1 MQARSYIPEK
11 ELKDHPQPIGY
22 EQMDI
27 IKEKMEK
34 SICKIKC
41 PKGGF
46 GTGFFCK
53 ILFPNEFN
61 LFPVLITNYHVLD
74 EADIKIG
81 NNFIFSLKND
91 QITFQIFFD
100 NKRRTY
106 TNKEYD
112 ITIVELKQK
121 DGLYGYLLLDI
132 DENVFKDNPQN
143 YYPNKDF
150 YIIHYPHGQKV
161 GFSSG
166 IIKNIYEDN
175 YTISHL
181 CVTKDGSSGGPI
193 INILNHKV
201 IGLHK
206 GNKKGK
212 NFNLGT
218 LLKIPIQEFNQKYN
232 TNKMNNKYL
241 MNNNNFI
248 KNSNNQNINNSN
260 KNMNFNSFGANIYF
274 NNNFNYQNMNFNQM
288 PNMNVNNNQ
297 NMNNIFNMNFNNM
310 PLMNFNN
317 NQNMIFD
324 SMPLMSFII
333 IKI

>member
-53 ILFPNEFN
+53 IPFPNEFN
-61 LFPVLITNYHVLD
+61 LFPVLITNYHVLY

-143 YYPNKDF
+143 YYPNKDI

-181 CVTKDGSSGGPI
+181 
-193 INILNHKV
+193 
-201 IGLHK
+201 
-206 GNKKGK
+206 
-212 NFNLGT
+212 
-218 LLKIPIQEFNQKYN
+218 
-232 TNKMNNKYL
+232 
-241 MNNNNFI
+241 
-248 KNSNNQNINNSN
+248 
-260 KNMNFNSFGANIYF
+260 
-274 NNNFNYQNMNFNQM
+274 
-288 PNMNVNNNQ
+288 
-297 NMNNIFNMNFNNM
+297 
-310 PLMNFNN
+310 
-317 NQNMIFD
+317 
-324 SMPLMSFII
+324 
-333 IKI
+333 